1 MSFAWIKPTK
11 EEEERKKVVESIHP
25 GKSSGN
31 YVECVF
37 IGRSLFT
44 IQSEDARLCFDPS
57 ITLYVQTVR
66 LCFHQWMN
74 SLIHEDRKDC
84 GLTVWVPLC
93 LKTWKVLFFL
103 SQVAGYISP
112 RRRQFEIVLWLVEY
126 TRTLYGAIG
135 EWTVQGLTNN
145 SQRRDDIM
153 PAVQWVIRERD
164 VTRRRKSKRKF
175 PLTKPM
181 GTLRTLAY
189 YEITHTYIYI
199 RIYYCKL
206 NTNIFFANAIHK
218 YSYISSW
225 GGNSVLRETT

>member
-1 MSFAWIKPTK
+1 MLWSVDYTLRTDCKT
-11 EEEERKKVVESIHP
+11 VL
-25 GKSSGN
+25 SSMD
-31 YVECVF
+31 Y
-37 IGRSLFT
+37 
-44 IQSEDARLCFDPS
+44 
-57 ITLYVQTVR
+57 TLYMKIGKTV
-66 LCFHQWMN
+66 
-74 SLIHEDRKDC
+74 
-84 GLTVWVPLC
+84 VWLFEYRYVWRREKC
-93 LKTWKVLFFL
+93 CFFL

-164 VTRRRKSKRKF
+164 VTRRRKSKRKL

-189 YEITHTYIYI
+189 YEITHTYMYI

-206 NTNIFFANAIHK
+206 NTNIFFVNAIHK